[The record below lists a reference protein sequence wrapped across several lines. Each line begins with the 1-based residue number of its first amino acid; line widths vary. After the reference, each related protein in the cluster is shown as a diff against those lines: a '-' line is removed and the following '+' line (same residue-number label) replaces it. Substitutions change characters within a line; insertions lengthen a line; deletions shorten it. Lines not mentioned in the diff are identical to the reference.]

1 MLRTRVI
8 TALILVS
15 GLLSL
20 LFAAPA
26 SWVEIVFA
34 LTSGAAAWEWA
45 GLMNGKP
52 VLRVGYGFAVFLAC
66 IAVNVFP
73 ATSFAPL
80 WAVASL
86 FWLLLAPFWLA
97 RAWRLVDHAVA
108 GYLLGAFLIVPTWA
122 ALVALYSRGP
132 WVLILAMAAIWTAD
146 VAAYFTGRAFGKH
159 KLAPSIS
166 PGKTREGAYGAVV
179 GVMIYGLLAWPAIGL
194 FAPKGQ
200 GGWLVLAL
208 ILVLVT
214 ILSIMGDLFE
224 SLLKRQAGIKDS
236 SNLLPGHGGILD
248 RIDSLTSTL
257 PLIALA
263 LQVL

>member
-8 TALILVS
+8 TALILVA

-26 SWVEIVFA
+26 SWVEVVFA
-34 LTSGAAAWEWA
+34 LASGAAAWEWA
-45 GLMNGKP
+45 GLMKGQSA
-52 VLRVGYGFAVFLAC
+52 LRLGYGAVVFLAC
-66 IAVNVFP
+66 LAANVFP
-73 ATSFAPL
+73 AESFSPL
-80 WAVASL
+80 WAVASV

-97 RAWRLVDHAVA
+97 RAWRLVDHHVV
-108 GYLLGAFLIVPTWA
+108 GYALGVLLIVPTWA
-122 ALVALYSRGP
+122 GLVALYSRGP
-132 WVLILAMAAIWTAD
+132 WVLILTMAAIWMAD

-179 GVMIYGLLAWPAIGL
+179 GVMIYGLLAWPPMGL
-194 FAPKGQ
+194 FAPKQ
-200 GGWLVLAL
+200 PIGWLLLAL
-208 ILVLVT
+208 ILLLVT
-214 ILSIMGDLFE
+214 VLSIMGDLFE

-236 SNLLPGHGGILD
+236 SNLLPGHGGVLD

-263 LQVL
+263 LQAF